1 MKVRHYRVLAFIG
14 AGVNLRLHKEMR
26 VLASKSAKTPEPF
39 TIEVA
44 ASELPK
50 RILERFPKRP
60 AADARFALTVEPAE
74 SEAEKLA
81 ALKRDLQTGLDD
93 LAAGRVNDADD
104 VFARLKK
111 RFPAR

>member
-1 MKVRHYRVLAFIG
+1 MPT
-14 AGVNLRLHKEMR
+14 
-26 VLASKSAKTPEPF
+26 KTLEPF
-39 TIEVA
+39 TIEVL

-50 RILERFPKRP
+50 RILDRFPEP
-60 AADARFALTVEPAE
+60 PPADARFAVTVEPAE

-93 LAAGRVNDADD
+93 LEAGRISDGDE

-111 RFPAR
+111 RFPGG